1 MTTPESSMNNVL
13 RGRGPGRQVPTG
25 QANTDAPADPI
36 TQAREIARELAGQ
49 IDTLNRL
56 LAKAAAANKNPFAS
70 KEG

>member
-13 RGRGPGRQVPTG
+13 RGRGRPVPAG

-36 TQAREIARELAGQ
+36 TQAKEIVAGLASEL
-49 IDTLNRL
+49 DTLKRL
-56 LAKAAAANKNPFAS
+56 LTEASAANKNPFAQ